1 MEALLSIYRNRQL
14 LWRST
19 VLELKKQYA
28 GSVLGVLWAVLGPAL
43 LIGLYAAIYVVVF
56 QVRPVALTT
65 GQYVLHVMSGLL
77 PFMAFAGALSSGSQ
91 SIRTS
96 KEVLVSTSYPPELL
110 PVRAVLVASGP
121 LLFGVPIIAIAAA
134 VIVGPSW
141 TMLLLPVVMLFQILF
156 SCGIAWMLSLLTLA
170 VKDIQHILQY
180 IIISLLVVT
189 PIAYTQDMV
198 PSRIEPVLL
207 INPLYYFVRM
217 YQHALVY
224 QTMPGV
230 GVGVGFLLLGW
241 LVSLIGFKVFSRVK
255 QVFYDYA

>member
-1 MEALLSIYRNRQL
+1 MEALLLIYRNRQL

-28 GSVLGVLWAVLGPAL
+28 GSILGVLWAVLGPAL
-43 LIGLYAAIYVVVF
+43 LIALYAAIYVVVF

-77 PFMAFAGALSSGSQ
+77 PFIAFAGALSSGSQ
-91 SIRTS
+91 SIRAS

-110 PVRAVLVASGP
+110 PIRAVLVAAGP
-121 LLFGVPIIAIAAA
+121 LLFGVPIIAIAAV

-141 TMLLLPVVMLFQILF
+141 TMLFLPVVIVFQLLF
-156 SCGIAWMLSLLTLA
+156 SFGIAWMLSLLTLA
-170 VKDIQHILQY
+170 VKDIQHVLQY
-180 IIISLLVVT
+180 IIISLLIVT

-198 PSRIEPVLL
+198 PSRVEPILL
-207 INPLYYFVRM
+207 VNPLYYFVRM

-224 QTMPGV
+224 QTLPSVEV
-230 GVGVGFLLLGW
+230 GIGFLLLGC
-241 LVSLIGFKVFSRVK
+241 VISFVGFKVFTRAK